1 MFTRLP
7 FFRAARPQGPIATL
21 LIPLTIV
28 ALAAAGCGD
37 SNVAAPEAPRT
48 IKVLFAQ
55 FERED
60 GTPVRFQID
69 HPETT
74 SVPVIEYVP
83 SPSPPPLF
91 ADPVLGLDSMRVES
105 DSLFFR
111 ATSSTGAELFR
122 VRAKR
127 SAFILVGQA
136 IFPDSLE
143 PAVLSGLTCLVEP
156 GSGTQEPF
164 PGEVSQLA
172 FPIRFSPPEYPDS
185 LVQAGI
191 DGTVRTLVQVGSC
204 GSLLDIEIVRSEH
217 PDLDSLTV
225 QTIRSWL
232 FYPALVGSFS
242 YVALEQFLSIRYEIL
257 EGDVPVVTIQNGA

>member
-1 MFTRLP
+1 MFFLPP
-7 FFRAARPQGPIATL
+7 FFRPTRRRGPT
-21 LIPLTIV
+21 TIL
-28 ALAAAGCGD
+28 LAAVTIAALSTTGCGD
-37 SNVAAPEAPRT
+37 SNVAEPDAPRT

-55 FERED
+55 FEMPD
-60 GTPVRFQID
+60 GSPVRFQID

-83 SPSPPPLF
+83 APSPPSLF
-91 ADPVLGLDSMRVES
+91 DDPVLGLDSLRVES

-111 ATSSTGAELFR
+111 ATSSSGAELFR

-127 SAFILVGQA
+127 SAFILVGKT
-136 IFPDSLE
+136 IFPDSSE

-172 FPIRFSPPEYPDS
+172 FPIRFSPPVYPDT
-185 LVQAGI
+185 LVQGGI

-204 GSLLDIEIVRSEH
+204 GSVLDLEIVRSEH
-217 PDLDSLTV
+217 PDLDSLTA
-225 QTIRSWL
+225 QTIRGWL

-242 YVALEQFLSIRYEIL
+242 YVALEQFLSIRYEII
-257 EGDVPVVTIQNGA
+257 EGVPVVTIQNGA